1 MIVLHRLKGEEFF
14 LNHRLIET
22 LERSPDTLITLTT
35 ERKYLVRE
43 SPEELLELIHAYE
56 RKILTLPPPVETILP
71 VEERGDQ

>member
-22 LERSPDTLITLTT
+22 MERSPDTLVALTN

-43 SPEELLELIHAYE
+43 SPEEVLELIQAYE
-56 RKILTLPPPVETILP
+56 RKILTLPPPGETIL
-71 VEERGDQ
+71 